1 MQWDRSQ
8 NAGFSTAAKPWLPV
22 PPSAAQHNVDSEKK
36 EADSIFNFY
45 KRVIAL
51 RRELPV
57 LQDGSYVTVNR
68 DDQNVLAY
76 LRKSTHSADAVVV
89 ALNMS
94 AQPRTISFKLKGFG
108 VDGNSLQV
116 ILASPAQG
124 SSELSLDGIKLG
136 PFGVLIASVR

>member
-1 MQWDRSQ
+1 
-8 NAGFSTAAKPWLPV
+8 
-22 PPSAAQHNVDSEKK
+22 
-36 EADSIFNFY
+36 
-45 KRVIAL
+45 
-51 RRELPV
+51 
-57 LQDGSYVTVNR
+57 
-68 DDQNVLAY
+68 
-76 LRKSTHSADAVVV
+76 
-89 ALNMS
+89 MS